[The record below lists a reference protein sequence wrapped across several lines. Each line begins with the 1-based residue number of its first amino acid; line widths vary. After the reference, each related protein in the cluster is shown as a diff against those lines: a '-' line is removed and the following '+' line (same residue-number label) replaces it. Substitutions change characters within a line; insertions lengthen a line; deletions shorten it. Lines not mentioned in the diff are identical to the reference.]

1 MRGERIPFSLSSIR
15 AARDLRS
22 GAQRDVIRLALG
34 ISSQRM
40 RKIEIVFGEV
50 PDAVL
55 ARIERLFDERERLR
69 QMVSTLLHG
78 NRG

>member
-1 MRGERIPFSLSSIR
+1 
-15 AARDLRS
+15 
-22 GAQRDVIRLALG
+22 
-34 ISSQRM
+34 M
-40 RKIEIVFGEV
+40 RKIESIFAEV

-69 QMVSTLLHG
+69 QMVSTLLHS